1 MTPMADSHI
10 ATGPTL
16 ASPGRG
22 NPIEPDRPIID
33 RLVEGDAVG
42 DYVVERFL
50 GAGAMGE
57 VYAGRHPVINKRVA
71 IKVLKRELASD
82 KEAAE
87 RFVREARAVNQI
99 DHPNVIDVFNF
110 GQLKGDD
117 GRLYLVM
124 DLVDGQS
131 LRRVL
136 EDGPLPIDEALDI
149 LDQIAD
155 ALDTAH
161 ARGVVHR
168 DLKPD
173 NVMLSSGH
181 NKPKIF
187 VLDFGIA
194 KLFTATVTG
203 SGAIGNGT
211 LTGKGT
217 WLGTPGY
224 MAPEQWSAEGAGPA
238 SDRYALGVMAYELLS
253 GTLPF
258 KAPTLPQMMEQHFR
272 SPVPALSQRGT
283 TRKPP
288 EHHQTLDPV
297 LARAMAK
304 SPDDRFPT
312 GRALVDALRAA
323 SKGRAV
329 VAPVASGKRS
339 LAMPAVAGASVL
351 GLAVVGFIVVRPGN
365 DDGDSRERPNASAS
379 TEQLVKLEVI
389 TRPAKAKVR
398 RDGQLLGETPVAVEV
413 PAGAKLTLAISK
425 PGYRAISDTLTADKA
440 VSLVK
445 DLQPVVGYEGVWQMP
460 DGKLRGFWRNGE
472 RVGVYRLETVT
483 GDRELWRTCELE
495 DAPSGSD
502 AVVFA
507 TTAEMTDER
516 AHHGDAG
523 CAIPHRIEY
532 RFDPTAESL
541 EVSAEKV
548 ETARRNG
555 SCVVVSRAP
564 GPPIKLARA
573 DRGNSD
579 TRITQPPVGRT
590 KESDAVKVPN
600 DSFDNLF
607 DKSKRIPLDD
617 KKNIKAPPAK
627 PAPKPVTKPAPPKAD
642 VGKQIKSDLGKPI
655 DAANQADDVTP
666 PPVQKK
672 APPAKNAK
680 EPPIQKS
687 QAPIQPTPQAQAPAP
702 RGDSQQAQAP
712 RGDSQQAK

>member
-1 MTPMADSHI
+1 MANSHI

-22 NPIEPDRPIID
+22 NLEPERFGPD

-42 DYVVERFL
+42 DYVVEQFL

-124 DLVDGQS
+124 DLVDGKS
-131 LRRVL
+131 LRKVL
-136 EDGPLPIDEALDI
+136 EDGPLPVAAALDI
-149 LDQIAD
+149 LEQIAD

-173 NVMLSSGH
+173 NVMLTSGA
-181 NKPKIF
+181 KPKVF

-194 KLFTATVTG
+194 KLFTATATG
-203 SGAIGNGT
+203 SGGIGNGT

-283 TRKPP
+283 AQKSP

-323 SKGRAV
+323 SQGHAV
-329 VAPVASGKRS
+329 EVPAAGGKRS

-351 GLAVVGFIVVRPGN
+351 ALAVIGFLVVRPGDSER
-365 DDGDSRERPNASAS
+365 DDRDRDRPAATS
-379 TEQLVKLEVI
+379 TERVIKLEVI
-389 TRPAKAKVR
+389 TRPPNAKVH
-398 RDGQLLGETPVAVEV
+398 RDGQLLGETPVKVEV

-425 PGYRAISDTLTADKA
+425 PGYRPITDTLTADKPL
-440 VSLVK
+440 SLVK
-445 DLQPVVGYEGVWQMP
+445 DLQPVLGFQGVWSMP
-460 DGKLRGFWRNGE
+460 DGKLRGFWRTGE
-472 RVGVYRLETVT
+472 RVEVYRLETVT
-483 GDRELWRTCELE
+483 GDRELWRTCDLV
-495 DAPSGSD
+495 DSPTGSE
-502 AVVFA
+502 AVMFA

-516 AHHGDAG
+516 AHHGEAG
-523 CAIPHRIEY
+523 CSIPHRIEY
-532 RFDPTAESL
+532 KFDPTAETL

-548 ETARRNG
+548 ETARRDG
-555 SCVVVSRAP
+555 SCIVVSRAP
-564 GPPIKLARA
+564 GAPIKLARA
-573 DRGNSD
+573 DRGTGD
-579 TRITQPPVGRT
+579 TRITQPPVGIPRS
-590 KESDAVKVPN
+590 KGEQANNVPN
-600 DSFDNLF
+600 DSFDKELDAKTKRLLDS
-607 DKSKRIPLDD
+607 DKT
-617 KKNIKAPPAK
+617 NVAPPPKPVPKQPAPAK
-627 PAPKPVTKPAPPKAD
+627 PT
-642 VGKQIKSDLGKPI
+642 IKSDLGKPRPFKPTND
-655 DAANQADDVTP
+655 DA
-666 PPVQKK
+666 VQKLAPQAK
-672 APPAKNAK
+672 APSKNAK
-680 EPPIQKS
+680 EPAIQSS
-687 QAPIQPTPQAQAPAP
+687 QAPTPQAPAPAQAPG
-702 RGDSQQAQAP
+702 GDSQQT
-712 RGDSQQAK
+712 K